1 MSNRTFGFG
10 GIVHPIIIAL
20 IGFMIWQLVARLV
33 WALLIVGVGW
43 LLTIQGTGLSS
54 VRFDGFWHV
63 FAAYT
68 SDPAV
73 FVVTQALGAL
83 VAAVLI
89 LQYLKHVKRRTA
101 E

>member
-1 MSNRTFGFG
+1 
-10 GIVHPIIIAL
+10 
-20 IGFMIWQLVARLV
+20 
-33 WALLIVGVGW
+33 
-43 LLTIQGTGLSS
+43 LSS